1 MNPYG
6 IIHWCHPVSWNV
18 QLEVGSRYQEN
29 CINSCDLIVY
39 CAQWVALGVT
49 HGNLDHTPI
58 VSECTSMEWVS
69 LPACLSRSSQ
79 LIM

>member
-1 MNPYG
+1 MNPCD

-18 QLEVGSRYQEN
+18 QLEVESRYQEN

-49 HGNLDHTPI
+49 HSNLDHTPI
-58 VSECTSMEWVS
+58 VSECTCVS
-69 LPACLSRSSQ
+69 GSVCQPVCLVHPN
-79 LIM
+79 